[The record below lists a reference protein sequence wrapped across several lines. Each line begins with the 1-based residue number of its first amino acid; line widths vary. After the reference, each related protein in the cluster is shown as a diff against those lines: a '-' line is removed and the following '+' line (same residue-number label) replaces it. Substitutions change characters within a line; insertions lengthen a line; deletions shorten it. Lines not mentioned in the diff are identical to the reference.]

1 MFMYIHHK
9 PKAAGR
15 RYIFRIHVTNENKT
29 TKKLKN
35 IFFFWYWLIIQI
47 FKSHAQMPTLRLED
61 SNRGTPVTNHYYEG
75 KIDID

>member
-1 MFMYIHHK
+1 MK
-9 PKAAGR
+9 TRQPKNSK
-15 RYIFRIHVTNENKT
+15 ISS
-29 TKKLKN
+29 
-35 IFFFWYWLIIQI
+35 FFWYWLIIQI